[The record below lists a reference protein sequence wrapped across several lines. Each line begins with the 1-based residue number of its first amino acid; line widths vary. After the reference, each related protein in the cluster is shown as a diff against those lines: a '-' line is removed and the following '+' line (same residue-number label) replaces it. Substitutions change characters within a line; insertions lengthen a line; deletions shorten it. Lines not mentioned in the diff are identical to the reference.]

1 MSLNSFSI
9 TFMNHASG
17 YDGSLFQR
25 DSPMLWARLSV
36 WAFRIDSEIRFLV
49 SPGSGFPLH
58 QILTKPLLMRSLC
71 NWLALAIRASVSLV
85 RPLFQISPLPIAILC
100 FSRLC
105 LSIAFRPEMRSLQY
119 GQTYVSPQLCF
130 LGIFAVNAPRHCF
143 EQNRPEP
150 YEPSCS
156 LPQFS
161 QMRFSILAV
170 RAGFE
175 PADPKRIDSLAR
187 SWFKPGSPI

>member
-1 MSLNSFSI
+1 
-9 TFMNHASG
+9 MNHTSG

-25 DSPMLWARLSV
+25 DSPILCARPSA
-36 WAFRIDSEIRFLV
+36 WAFRIDLEISFFV
-49 SPGSGFPLH
+49 SSGSCLPLH
-58 QILTKPLLMRSLC
+58 QILTKPLLICSLC
-71 NWLALAIRASVSLV
+71 NQLALAIRASVSLV
-85 RPLFQISPLPIAILC
+85 RPLFQISPLPIAALC
-100 FSRLC
+100 FSCLC
-105 LSIAFRPEMRSLQY
+105 LSIAFRPEMCSLQY
-119 GQTYVSPQLCF
+119 GQTYISPRLCF
-130 LGIFAVNAPRHCF
+130 LGIFAVNAARHRF
-143 EQNRPEP
+143 EQNLPEP